1 MHILYVYQF
10 YNSPDCSTTAKHH
23 GFIRYFVEQGHKV
36 SLVTSRAFFDQR
48 ITNEFEWLPE
58 GVEAVHIPVAYEN
71 EMGVAR
77 RGLAFV
83 DYMVRALVSGLKME
97 KPDVILGIS
106 TPLTAAWTA
115 RQIARIKR
123 VPWVFEVK
131 DLWPLVPVEVGAI
144 SNPMAQRA
152 LFRMERKL
160 YESAAHVVSLS
171 PGMTEYILKRGT
183 PEGKVTTIVNGTD
196 FYLVDRPDENRLVE
210 MRAEHGLEGK
220 KIVLY
225 GGKFGRM
232 NDIPMLLRAAEQL
245 QHREDL
251 HFMFI
256 GYGFLQPQVE
266 NAAERLP
273 NVSTIPTLAKHQMLE
288 WFRLADLS
296 LVTFI
301 DVPSLG
307 TNSPSKLYDSLAGY
321 TPVVVTNPGWT
332 KDLVERESVGFYV
345 PTGDDAALATAI
357 ESAFADEEAL
367 VAMASRGRALAER
380 DFDRRNHAKVL
391 EAILEAASA
400 GESPKE
406 RIAHLAQRDRLRN
419 EANPVKTAV

>member
-23 GFIRYFVEQGHKV
+23 GVIRYLVEEGHTV
-36 SLVTSRAFFDQR
+36 SLVTSRTFLDQR

-58 GVEAVHIPVAYEN
+58 GVDAVHISVPYEN

-77 RGLAFV
+77 RGLAFASYV
-83 DYMVRALVSGLKME
+83 VRALVSGVKME
-97 KPDVILGIS
+97 KPDVVFGIS

-131 DLWPLVPVEVGAI
+131 DLWPLVPIEVGAI
-144 SNPMAQRA
+144 KNKMAQRA
-152 LFRMERKL
+152 LYRMERKL

-171 PGMTEYILKRGT
+171 PGMTEYIVKTGT
-183 PEGKVTTIVNGTD
+183 PEEKVTTIVNGTD
-196 FYLVDRPDENRLVE
+196 FYLIDRPNEARL
-210 MRAEHGLEGK
+210 AAIKAKHGLTGNK
-220 KIVLY
+220 VILY

-232 NDIPMLLRAAEQL
+232 NDIPTLLRAAKLL
-245 QHREDL
+245 QHRDDL
-251 HFMFI
+251 HFVFI
-256 GYGFLQPQVE
+256 GYGFLQPQVDE
-266 NAAERLP
+266 AAASLP
-273 NVSTIPTLAKHQMLE
+273 NVTTIPTLAKHQMLE

-307 TNSPSKLYDSLAGY
+307 TNSPSKLYDSLGGG

-332 KDLVERESVGFYV
+332 KDLIEREDVGFYV
-345 PTGDDAALATAI
+345 PTGNDAELAATI
-357 ESAFADEEAL
+357 ERAFADEEAL
-367 VAMASRGRALAER
+367 AAMAARGRALAER
-380 DFDRRNHAKVL
+380 DFDRREHVKVL
-391 EAILEAASA
+391 EAILEAAA
-400 GESPKE
+400 NGESPKK
-406 RIAHLAQRDRLRN
+406 RI
-419 EANPVKTAV
+419 EALNDVPNGSKAAKSAAAVA